1 MREATGFICTSLNSG
16 TAHRR
21 CSVNIQLNNSM
32 NEQMNEREK
41 AIGEK
46 KNELTTSRFHE
57 ANDQGSFLG
66 TLQKFPT

>member
-1 MREATGFICTSLNSG
+1 
-16 TAHRR
+16 
-21 CSVNIQLNNSM
+21 M